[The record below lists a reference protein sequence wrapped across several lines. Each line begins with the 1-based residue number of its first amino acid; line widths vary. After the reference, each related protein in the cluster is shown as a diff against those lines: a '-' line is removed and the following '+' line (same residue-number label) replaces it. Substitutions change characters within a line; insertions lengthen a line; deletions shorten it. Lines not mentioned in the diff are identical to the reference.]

1 MMPRK
6 RHAAVDRFICKNNIG
21 IVQNSEKNCFFKKQN
36 DYGGM
41 NLQKSQESTKEHK
54 SKYQKLKFA
63 MIFVSSCQHKFSNI
77 SSTMHCCQM
86 SKAGAGH
93 VDFLIR
99 TKLIG
104 LYNMQ
109 AVS

>member
-1 MMPRK
+1 
-6 RHAAVDRFICKNNIG
+6 
-21 IVQNSEKNCFFKKQN
+21 
-36 DYGGM
+36 
-41 NLQKSQESTKEHK
+41 LQKSQEEHK
-54 SKYQKLKFA
+54 SKYQKLKFV

-86 SKAGAGH
+86 SKADAGH

-104 LYNMQ
+104 LYIIQ